1 MQSAGESSYGSVWTS
16 PKTLDTIKRQL
27 PWPVR
32 IASLKNNTLSCGY
45 NPNLKIISL
54 ALTQSV

>member
-32 IASLKNNTLSCGY
+32 IASLRNNTLPCGY
-45 NPNLKIISL
+45 NLNLKSL
-54 ALTQSV
+54 ALH